1 MRKTKKKKINIRKEF
16 SIMSKTIIVNYENKP
31 CYPIEIRRD
40 FTELLPCLQAVIPNL
55 ESKKVCIV
63 SETNVA
69 PYYLETVTN
78 LIKDH
83 CAKVVSH
90 VFPAGEA
97 NKNLDTVSG
106 VYQTLIENQF
116 DRNDFLIALGGGVVG
131 DLTGFSAA
139 TYLRGISF
147 VQIPTTLLSQVDSSI
162 GGKTGVDF
170 QCYKNMVG
178 AFHMPKLVYTN
189 LATLNS
195 LPKREFLSGMGEI
208 IKHGLI
214 KDASYY
220 NWLKAHCDAIKSLDY
235 QVLEEMIAVSDHI
248 KQVVVEKDPKEK
260 GERAHLNFGHTL
272 GHSIEK
278 LSDFSLLHGE
288 CVALGMVGAAYLSMK
303 KQLITEAEYTDIRNT
318 IADFELP
325 VCKED
330 INPGEVAQT
339 TKLDKKMDSGV
350 VKFILLDQVGTA
362 GIHRDV
368 TIEDMTE
375 AADKIKNPV

>member
-1 MRKTKKKKINIRKEF
+1 
-16 SIMSKTIIVNYENKP
+16 
-31 CYPIEIRRD
+31 
-40 FTELLPCLQAVIPNL
+40 
-55 ESKKVCIV
+55 
-63 SETNVA
+63 
-69 PYYLETVTN
+69 
-78 LIKDH
+78 
-83 CAKVVSH
+83 
-90 VFPAGEA
+90 
-97 NKNLDTVSG
+97 
-106 VYQTLIENQF
+106 
-116 DRNDFLIALGGGVVG
+116 
-131 DLTGFSAA
+131 
-139 TYLRGISF
+139 
-147 VQIPTTLLSQVDSSI
+147 
-162 GGKTGVDF
+162 
-170 QCYKNMVG
+170 
-178 AFHMPKLVYTN
+178 
-189 LATLNS
+189 
-195 LPKREFLSGMGEI
+195 MGEI